1 LILSECRIAQS
12 QELRIHEVNG
22 ASRKYFSFVADAGA
36 NYDALGVGIFD
47 TRNTI
52 MTIRKFLLTAASLAA
67 LSPAISNA
75 APEDTA
81 LKACAQAYAS
91 SLATGSGTPTFKLKY
106 QSEFTGTLAYYGSH
120 DYTFD
125 LQARNPKTG
134 LVLGRATCSA
144 DIRGTISALTATP
157 LEASSALAAPR

>member
-1 LILSECRIAQS
+1 
-12 QELRIHEVNG
+12 
-22 ASRKYFSFVADAGA
+22 
-36 NYDALGVGIFD
+36 
-47 TRNTI
+47 

-81 LKACAQAYAS
+81 LKACARAFAS

-106 QSEFTGTLAYYGSH
+106 ESESVGTVAEYYGSH

-134 LVLGRATCSA
+134 LALAQATCSA
-144 DIRGTISALTATP
+144 DKHGTIFALTLQP
-157 LEASSALAAPR
+157 LEASPALAARR